1 MTEFESVEEAA
12 KAEWEAE
19 GKPIGQDAEIWE
31 KAKAKV
37 DAEHQEPVV
46 EPAELEAETAPAEAP
61 VNAPMGRSG
70 DVAVDPVPEDADPTY
85 RPASGYRN

>member
-19 GKPIGQDAEIWE
+19 GKPEGHDAEIWE

-46 EPAELEAETAPAEAP
+46 EPEAEEAPAEAP

-70 DVAVDPVPEDADPTY
+70 DVAVDPVPENADPTY
-85 RPASGYRN
+85 RPPSGYRN